1 VIATGIGIATA
12 EIGATVETE
21 EDEAAIAEAGEDA
34 GEAEVDVIATGI
46 ATAATAAIATD
57 TQRKRGLR
65 PPRSFLLDYRSP
77 FEVPAMPDGPAAPQ
91 SQVAELAELAG
102 GFIHEIKNR
111 VGTLSLNLQL
121 LAEDFEQPESP
132 RERRA
137 LDRVNRLH
145 GECQKLVDLAS
156 DFLRFA
162 RVHELHT
169 EPTTLDEVVTRLRDF
184 LAPTAR
190 QRSVEIEWFAAADL
204 PPVNLDR
211 DLFEQCL
218 LNLMLNA
225 EQAMPDGG
233 KLTLIGRLEDGV
245 SASESASVS
254 VSARKEKHDTTDSS
268 GLAHTH
274 THTSHFPSTSHWVC
288 LDVIDTGCGIP
299 ADQLPKLF
307 RPFHTTK
314 EKGHG
319 LGLATTRKI
328 VHAHGGTIGVQSEPG
343 RGTKFTIRLPA
354 AHEPELRG
362 SYGDPSTVE
371 PGVSAPETDAGAG
384 VVTD

>member
-1 VIATGIGIATA
+1 MS
-12 EIGATVETE
+12 
-21 EDEAAIAEAGEDA
+21 D
-34 GEAEVDVIATGI
+34 
-46 ATAATAAIATD
+46 AATPEQPA
-57 TQRKRGLR
+57 
-65 PPRSFLLDYRSP
+65 PRSQQY
-77 FEVPAMPDGPAAPQ
+77 G
-91 SQVAELAELAG
+91 ELAELAG

-121 LAEDFEQPESP
+121 LAEDFEDAQTP

-137 LDRVNRLH
+137 LDRVTRLS

-162 RVHELHT
+162 RVQELTT
-169 EPTTLDEVVTRLRDF
+169 EPTTLDPIVTRLIDF

-190 QRSVEIEWFAAADL
+190 QQNVEIKWFPAPDL
-204 PPVNLDR
+204 PAVNLDR

-233 KLTLIGRLEDGV
+233 TLTLIGRVESGSGSESGREDAGS
-245 SASESASVS
+245 SASSATATATV
-254 VSARKEKHDTTDSS
+254 A
-268 GLAHTH
+268 
-274 THTSHFPSTSHWVC
+274 
-288 LDVIDTGCGIP
+288 LDVIDTGHGIP
-299 ADQLPKLF
+299 PDQLPKLF

-314 EKGHG
+314 ANGHG

-328 VHAHGGTIGVQSEPG
+328 VLAHGGTIDVQSEPG

-354 AHEPELRG
+354 AA
-362 SYGDPSTVE
+362 
-371 PGVSAPETDAGAG
+371 PG
-384 VVTD
+384 

>member
-1 VIATGIGIATA
+1 VP
-12 EIGATVETE
+12 
-21 EDEAAIAEAGEDA
+21 DE
-34 GEAEVDVIATGI
+34 
-46 ATAATAAIATD
+46 
-57 TQRKRGLR
+57 
-65 PPRSFLLDYRSP
+65 PPDPL
-77 FEVPAMPDGPAAPQ
+77 
-91 SQVAELAELAG
+91 AELAELAG

-121 LAEDFEQPESP
+121 LGEDFENPQSP

-145 GECQKLVDLAS
+145 GECQKLVDLAA

-162 RVHELHT
+162 RVHELRT
-169 EPTTLDEVVTRLRDF
+169 EPTTLDEVVSRVVDF
-184 LAPTAR
+184 LSPTAR
-190 QRSVEIEWFAAADL
+190 QRNIEINWYPAPDL

-218 LNLMLNA
+218 LNLVLNA

-233 KLTLIGRLEDGV
+233 TLTLIGRLEE
-245 SASESASVS
+245 SES
-254 VSARKEKHDTTDSS
+254 VSAGVSEEREAKPAESLSS
-268 GLAHTH
+268 TRTRTH
-274 THTSHFPSTSHWVC
+274 THTVC

-299 ADQLPKLF
+299 AEQLSKLF

-314 EKGHG
+314 ANGHG

-328 VHAHGGTIGVQSEPG
+328 VAAHGGTIGVQSEPG

-354 AHEPELRG
+354 AGR
-362 SYGDPSTVE
+362 
-371 PGVSAPETDAGAG
+371 
-384 VVTD
+384 

>member
-1 VIATGIGIATA
+1 
-12 EIGATVETE
+12 
-21 EDEAAIAEAGEDA
+21 
-34 GEAEVDVIATGI
+34 
-46 ATAATAAIATD
+46 
-57 TQRKRGLR
+57 
-65 PPRSFLLDYRSP
+65 
-77 FEVPAMPDGPAAPQ
+77 MPDGPAAPE

-121 LAEDFEQPESP
+121 LAEDFEQAESQ

-169 EPTTLDEVVTRLRDF
+169 EPTTLDEVVTRLLDF

-190 QRSVEIEWFAAADL
+190 QRGIEIDWFAAADL

-233 KLTLIGRLEDGV
+233 KLTLVGSRDG
-245 SASESASVS
+245 
-254 VSARKEKHDTTDSS
+254 DD
-268 GLAHTH
+268 
-274 THTSHFPSTSHWVC
+274 VC
-288 LDVIDTGCGIP
+288 LAVIDTGCGIP
-299 ADQLPKLF
+299 AEQLPKLF

-314 EKGHG
+314 ASGHG

-328 VHAHGGTIGVQSEPG
+328 VDAHGGTITAQSEPG
-343 RGTKFTIRLPA
+343 RGTKFSIRLPA
-354 AHEPELRG
+354 AK
-362 SYGDPSTVE
+362 
-371 PGVSAPETDAGAG
+371 
-384 VVTD
+384 

>member
-1 VIATGIGIATA
+1 MS
-12 EIGATVETE
+12 
-21 EDEAAIAEAGEDA
+21 D
-34 GEAEVDVIATGI
+34 
-46 ATAATAAIATD
+46 AATLETPS
-57 TQRKRGLR
+57 
-65 PPRSFLLDYRSP
+65 PPP
-77 FEVPAMPDGPAAPQ
+77 
-91 SQVAELAELAG
+91 SQYAELAELAG

-121 LAEDFEQPESP
+121 LAEDFENPESQ

-137 LDRVNRLH
+137 LDRVTRLS

-162 RVHELHT
+162 RVQELAS
-169 EPTTLDEVVTRLRDF
+169 EPTLLDAVVARLVDF

-190 QRSVEIEWFAAADL
+190 QSQVEIKWFTSPDL

-225 EQAMPDGG
+225 EQAMPEGG
-233 KLTLIGRLEDGV
+233 TLTLIAQRDDGGV
-245 SASESASVS
+245 
-254 VSARKEKHDTTDSS
+254 R
-268 GLAHTH
+268 
-274 THTSHFPSTSHWVC
+274 

-314 EKGHG
+314 TNGHG
-319 LGLATTRKI
+319 LGLAIARKI
-328 VHAHGGTIGVQSEPG
+328 IVAHGGAIDVQSEPG

-354 AHEPELRG
+354 APT
-362 SYGDPSTVE
+362 PSE
-371 PGVSAPETDAGAG
+371 
-384 VVTD
+384 